1 MKLYIHIYIY
11 KFLFFISFDVK
22 QNIQKLTSFFL
33 LKFGLPQGSSPP
45 GKLGMLRQTI
55 DLMLQIKKKQLEI
68 LLMFIQMRTKC

>member
-1 MKLYIHIYIY
+1 MKLYIHIY

-55 DLMLQIKKKQLEI
+55 DLMLQMKKKNKKLEI
-68 LLMFIQMRTKC
+68 LLMFIQTRTKC

>member
-1 MKLYIHIYIY
+1 MKLYIHIY

-55 DLMLQIKKKQLEI
+55 DLMLQMKKKTIRNIINVHSNEN
-68 LLMFIQMRTKC
+68 